1 MLSDIKTNSNWVIL
15 GTALVSL
22 TFGLHAKAAD
32 NEPKIP
38 TVTTVQK
45 IDINRYTGKW
55 YEIARF
61 PMFFQRNCASDVTA
75 TYGVDTRDS
84 SKIIV
89 DNQCR
94 KSDGTIIQSIGQ
106 AKPIDASNSKLQV
119 TFLPKFLRWLPIGQA
134 PYWILKI
141 DADYQTVLVGN
152 PEHKYLWILSRTPQI
167 SEATY
172 KTYVDA
178 AHHQGFDVSK
188 LQRTTQ
194 TMSTHK

>member
-1 MLSDIKTNSNWVIL
+1 MHSNLKKKSGLGIL
-15 GTALVSL
+15 GVTLATLTLALQV
-22 TFGLHAKAAD
+22 KAAD
-32 NEPKIP
+32 SEPKTP
-38 TVTTVQK
+38 SVTPVQK
-45 IDINRYTGKW
+45 IDINHYTGKW

-75 TYGVDTRDS
+75 TYSIDKADS

-94 KSDGTIIQSIGQ
+94 KSDGTVIQSIGQ
-106 AKPIDASNSKLQV
+106 ATPIDASNSKLQV

-141 DADYQTVLVGN
+141 DADYQTALVGN

-172 KTYVDA
+172 QSYVDEA
-178 AHHQGFDVSK
+178 RRQGFDVSK
-188 LQRTTQ
+188 LKRTAQ
-194 TMSTHK
+194 TTSIH